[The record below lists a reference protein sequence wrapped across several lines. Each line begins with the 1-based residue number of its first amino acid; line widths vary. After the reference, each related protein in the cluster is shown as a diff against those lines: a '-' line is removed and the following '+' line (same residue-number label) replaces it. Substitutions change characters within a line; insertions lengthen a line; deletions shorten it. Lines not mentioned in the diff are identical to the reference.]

1 MIISLIRLKNWREWR
16 SIIMNNNVINKQL
29 MREMFMTIRSAE
41 IKNINTQKRDD
52 KSMVKAIYEYIS
64 KRIEKEDIE
73 DED

>member
-1 MIISLIRLKNWREWR
+1 
-16 SIIMNNNVINKQL
+16 MNNNVINKQL

-64 KRIEKEDIE
+64 KKIEKEDIE

>member
-1 MIISLIRLKNWREWR
+1 MIISLIRLKKWREWR

-64 KRIEKEDIE
+64 KKIEKEDIE

>member
-1 MIISLIRLKNWREWR
+1 MIISLIRLKKWREWR

-52 KSMVKAIYEYIS
+52 KSMVKAIYEY
-64 KRIEKEDIE
+64 RG
-73 DED
+73 

>member
-1 MIISLIRLKNWREWR
+1 
-16 SIIMNNNVINKQL
+16 MNNNVINKQL